1 MDILFSHAPIYRQWL
16 VGFKHHKPSAGRLCG
31 ATMMPWRAGQQLWS
45 SQASVFLPHALGSSK
60 IEIICYQTGSIQL
73 NNPCFLLGP
82 PSNPPQ
88 ECGTLAG
95 RAAKNRSCSEYG
107 HWIWWFS
114 PAFQESL
121 IPLSICLSIYLPISL
136 SLYREIGIS
145 LSLSSLSLS
154 VFLCFFPIW
163 ESHIRDILG
172 VHLESCSQNQRQLF
186 EKVLKRA
193 RRKKSGLGSLWIS
206 LTCPPD
212 IPQPKK

>member
-1 MDILFSHAPIYRQWL
+1 MEGWTAGLTIAGKSFFATPSGFLQNRDNLLPNWYLL
-16 VGFKHHKPSAGRLCG
+16 VVEPYPSEK
-31 ATMMPWRAGQQLWS
+31 WWS
-45 SQASVFLPHALGSSK
+45 SSMGKMTSHILGK
-60 IEIICYQTGSIQL
+60 IKMFERIQL

-95 RAAKNRSCSEYG
+95 RAAKNRSCSEYV

-114 PAFQESL
+114 PTFHESL
-121 IPLSICLSIYLPISL
+121 ALYLSI
-136 SLYREIGIS
+136 
-145 LSLSSLSLS
+145 SLSLS

-172 VHLESCSQNQRQLF
+172 VHLESCSHNQRQLF

-193 RRKKSGLGSLWIS
+193 RRKNRRKKSGLGSLWIS

>member
-121 IPLSICLSIYLPISL
+121 IPLSICLSIYLSTYLSL

-145 LSLSSLSLS
+145 LSLCLSLSLS
-154 VFLCFFPIW
+154 LSFFVSFRSGRVTYVTFW
-163 ESHIRDILG
+163 ECILNL
-172 VHLESCSQNQRQLF
+172 VLRTSVSS
-186 EKVLKRA
+186 LKR
-193 RRKKSGLGSLWIS
+193 
-206 LTCPPD
+206 C
-212 IPQPKK
+212 